1 MIKNIVF
8 IEKCDSTNIEVKKYP
23 LGTMLVSDVQNM
35 GKGRSGKKFLSNTS
49 DGIWTSIKM
58 KINISLDKISL
69 LTQVISIAVRET
81 LREYVDNNILKI
93 KWPNDIYINEKKVC
107 GILCESVISDMQ
119 LEYIIVG
126 IGINL
131 NQSIFDN
138 DLLNIA
144 TSIFLETGKKINKDE
159 ILHILIKNLNSEIN
173 KFLQTEELDIDYLN
187 KNSYLNRKKIEF
199 FINDKKEIGE
209 VWGIEKN
216 GKITIIVKNQKNSYD
231 NINTIKVLKG

>member
-23 LGTMLVSDVQNM
+23 LGTMLISDVQNM

-131 NQSIFDN
+131 NHSIFDS

-173 KFLQTEELDIDYLN
+173 KFLQTEEVDVDYLN
-187 KNSYLNRKKIEF
+187 KNSYLNKKKIEF
-199 FINDKKEIGE
+199 VINDKKEIGE
-209 VWGIEKN
+209 VCGIEKN
-216 GKITIIVKNQKNSYD
+216 GKITIIVRNQKNSYD